1 MDLYKDFVED
11 NMSQVLEN
19 KKKDPD
25 TINELDRQLAYI
37 NKSITTLQSATM
49 KNEYKTK
56 ENIKDRMNENKKL
69 IRQLE
74 RIRDEKKQLE
84 QKQKDIE
91 LEIQTLR
98 LQNHKKN
105 AEGNFQEKLYELYKR
120 ASTKDLEGQNQDMP
134 LGQEKGPDGTKQP
147 VKPKGRLYKGTPFLR
162 GKTED
167 KMQIAKS
174 EAQLEDNDQQILL
187 LKLEKRSLQEQII
200 RLLDE
205 KAADLG
211 MTEEEK
217 NNELAKL
224 KVGLTSQAGIQQ
236 QQMMAEGAYY
246 QMI

>member
-84 QKQKDIE
+84 QK
-91 LEIQTLR
+91 
-98 LQNHKKN
+98 
-105 AEGNFQEKLYELYKR
+105 
-120 ASTKDLEGQNQDMP
+120 
-134 LGQEKGPDGTKQP
+134 
-147 VKPKGRLYKGTPFLR
+147 
-162 GKTED
+162 
-167 KMQIAKS
+167 
-174 EAQLEDNDQQILL
+174 
-187 LKLEKRSLQEQII
+187 
-200 RLLDE
+200 
-205 KAADLG
+205 
-211 MTEEEK
+211 
-217 NNELAKL
+217 
-224 KVGLTSQAGIQQ
+224 
-236 QQMMAEGAYY
+236 
-246 QMI
+246 